1 MMADE
6 TLDPATFAV
15 VRNALYAIAEEM
27 GVVLAKTAYSP
38 LLKAGGDYSCAVFDC
53 AGEMV
58 AQGNNIP
65 THLGSM
71 PLAVQAVIR
80 AWGEFQPGDVFI
92 HNDPYFGGAH
102 LPDVNVVT
110 PLFHGEIQLGFA
122 CVRAHWPDVGGAAPG
137 SYATTTEIFGEGLRM
152 PPVRLRTAGEVN
164 RDVESVIFANVR
176 VPEERRGDLRAQIA
190 ANHRAGLR
198 LAALARKHGPERLL
212 AIMDAVK
219 DHSERMMRQAI
230 AGLPD
235 GTVRF
240 EARADGD
247 GIADDADG
255 NDAQIRLAM
264 AVTIEG
270 DALTVDMTGSQ
281 AQVAGPMNAPLAVT
295 ASGVYTAV
303 KMVADP
309 TNLIP
314 PNSGCWRPITVTAPE
329 GTVTNARYPA
339 PVVYANHEIS
349 HLVCEMFFGALAQV
363 APERV
368 MACSNA
374 TGGILTLGG
383 VDPRTGG
390 RYVSYENVKG
400 GMGAR
405 PTKDGVNAIY
415 TGISNGMNV
424 PVEILETSFPVRV
437 ERYEIVPDSGGAGRW
452 RGGCGVLRCWRML
465 GTETIANV
473 CLERTVDPPFGLF
486 GGGDGAPGQIT
497 LVLPGGEHRRLPSKA
512 SFAVPVGAEVRL
524 RAPGSGGHGPAA
536 ERDCEALR
544 DDVLNGYVS
553 ETGARR
559 DYGSTP
565 NQGKE

>member
-1 MMADE
+1 VRQPRPAAGE
-6 TLDPATFAV
+6 AAVDPATFAV

-38 LLKAGGDYSCAVFDC
+38 LLKAGGDYSCALFDC

-80 AWGEFQPGDVFI
+80 AWEAFRPGDVFI

-110 PLFHGEIQLGFA
+110 PVFHEARQLGFA
-122 CVRAHWPDVGGAAPG
+122 CVRAHWPDVGGAVPG
-137 SYATTTEIFGEGLRM
+137 SYGTTTEIFGEGLRM
-152 PPVRLRTAGEVN
+152 PPVRLRSGGEVN
-164 RDVESVIFANVR
+164 RDVEAVIFANVR
-176 VPEERRGDLRAQIA
+176 VPAERRGDLRAQIA
-190 ANHRAGLR
+190 ANRRAEQR
-198 LAALARKHGPERLL
+198 MAALAAKHGATRLI
-212 AIMDAVK
+212 AIMDEVK

-230 AGLPD
+230 ATLPD
-235 GTVRF
+235 GKVRF
-240 EARADGD
+240 EARADG
-247 GIADDADG
+247 IADDADG
-255 NDAQIRLAM
+255 SDAPIRLVM
-264 AVTIEG
+264 TVTKAG
-270 DALTVDMTGSQ
+270 DALEVDMTGSQ

-314 PNSGCWRPITVTAPE
+314 PNSGCWRPIRVTAPQS
-329 GTVTNARYPA
+329 TVTNATYPA

-349 HLVCEMFFGALAQV
+349 HLVCEMFFGALAQAV
-363 APERV
+363 PDRV

-405 PTKDGVNAIY
+405 PNKDGVNAIY

-437 ERYEIVPDSGGAGRW
+437 RRYEIVPDSGGAGRY
-452 RGGCGVLRCWRML
+452 RGGCGVLRVWRML
-465 GTETIANV
+465 GSDGMANV
-473 CLERTVDPPFGLF
+473 CLERTVDAPFGLF
-486 GGGDGAPGQIT
+486 GGDDGGRGRIT
-497 LVLPGGEHRRLPSKA
+497 LVMPDGERRELASKA
-512 SFAVPVGAEVRL
+512 SFAVPAGAEVWL
-524 RAPGSGGHGPAA
+524 QAPGSGGYGPAA
-536 ERDCEALR
+536 ARAPEALR
-544 DDVLNGYVS
+544 DDLLNGYVS
-553 ETGARR
+553 EDAASRL
-559 DYGSTP
+559 YGR
-565 NQGKE
+565 